1 MNRRRYKPALDRG
14 QTLLLPERVED
25 YVGENHR
32 VRALDA
38 YVDTLDPASMGFM
51 HTEAGTTAGQPP
63 YNPWAMLKLASLRIS
78 AWYTQQPQAGSGDR
92 KES

>member
-38 YVDTLDPASMGFM
+38 YVDTLDPAS
-51 HTEAGTTAGQPP
+51 
-63 YNPWAMLKLASLRIS
+63 I
-78 AWYTQQPQAGSGDR
+78 
-92 KES
+92 